1 MEDWEAIRLNFVIC
15 KNSRRA
21 HYLLLEFNST
31 IAKLKCNAPS
41 LIEISETAFF
51 TETNSKTDIALH
63 NFFHFLLYQIDF
75 RVFMCTVLCHN
86 TVVSKESREL
96 RKGPKML
103 V

>member
-51 TETNSKTDIALH
+51 TETNLKTEALAELELGQSAQNIAGAR
-63 NFFHFLLYQIDF
+63 LLAERIA
-75 RVFMCTVLCHN
+75 
-86 TVVSKESREL
+86 SS
-96 RKGPKML
+96 
-103 V
+103 